1 MLVQA
6 RFVRVPGLLS
16 GDLFSLLWL
25 LCHDRAIGRRERR
38 RERPMVT
45 KPLLERRHER
55 PMVTKPLLEG

>member
-25 LCHDRAIGRRERR
+25 LCLSCVMTVRSVAVSVVMSV
-38 RERPMVT
+38 PW
-45 KPLLERRHER
+45 
-55 PMVTKPLLEG
+55 